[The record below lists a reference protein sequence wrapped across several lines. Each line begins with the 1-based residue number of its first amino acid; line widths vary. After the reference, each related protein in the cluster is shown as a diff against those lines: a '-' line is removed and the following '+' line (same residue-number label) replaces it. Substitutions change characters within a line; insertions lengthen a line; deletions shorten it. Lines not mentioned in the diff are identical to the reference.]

1 MVKSIKFKPVLI
13 NSELREPYTW
23 IELRNQI
30 EQNLNTKKLFD
41 QWDKKKVLQIITPFL
56 KEKNTKEIQKKL
68 ENIFEQIRDNDTIIV
83 VEDELTQKIIL
94 AIIEMLQQDNYRKIN
109 STKTWIKKLKKFT
122 IFGKLLH
129 LELRFSLRLFLYFY
143 NEA

>member
-1 MVKSIKFKPVLI
+1 MELKEGNKMVKYIKFKPVLI

-41 QWDKKKVLQIITPFL
+41 QWDKKNVLQLITPFL
-56 KEKNTKEIQKKL
+56 KEKSTKKNLEKL

-109 STKTWIKKLKKFT
+109 SSKNMNKENKK
-122 IFGKLLH
+122 
-129 LELRFSLRLFLYFY
+129 
-143 NEA
+143 N

>member
-30 EQNLNTKKLFD
+30 EQNLKTKKLFD
-41 QWDKKKVLQIITPFL
+41 QWDKKNVLQLITPFL
-56 KEKNTKEIQKKL
+56 KEKNTKEIQEKL

-83 VEDELTQKIIL
+83 IEDELTQKIIL
-94 AIIEMLQQDNYRKIN
+94 AIIEMIQQNNYRKSIQP
-109 STKTWIKKLKKFT
+109 KIWIKKKKKSYNFWEVT
-122 IFGKLLH
+122 PSRTKIFSS
-129 LELRFSLRLFLYFY
+129 FVFVFL
-143 NEA
+143 

>member
-13 NSELREPYTW
+13 NSELGEPYTW

-41 QWDKKKVLQIITPFL
+41 QWDKKNVLQLITPFL
-56 KEKNTKEIQKKL
+56 KEKSTKKNQEKL

-94 AIIEMLQQDNYRKIN
+94 AIIEMLQQDNYGKIN
-109 STKTWIKKLKKFT
+109 SSKNMDKENKK
-122 IFGKLLH
+122 
-129 LELRFSLRLFLYFY
+129 
-143 NEA
+143 N

>member
-1 MVKSIKFKPVLI
+1 MELKEGNKMVKYIKFKPVLI

-41 QWDKKKVLQIITPFL
+41 QWDKKNVLQLITPFL
-56 KEKNTKEIQKKL
+56 KEKSTKKNQEKL

-109 STKTWIKKLKKFT
+109 SSKNMNKENKK
-122 IFGKLLH
+122 
-129 LELRFSLRLFLYFY
+129 
-143 NEA
+143 N

>member
-1 MVKSIKFKPVLI
+1 MELKEGNKMVKSIKFKPVLI

-41 QWDKKKVLQIITPFL
+41 QWDKKNVLQIITPFL
-56 KEKNTKEIQKKL
+56 KEKNIKEIQEKL

-109 STKTWIKKLKKFT
+109 SSKI
-122 IFGKLLH
+122 
-129 LELRFSLRLFLYFY
+129 
-143 NEA
+143 